1 MVGIYAKLKNYFSDL
16 PEKINKG
23 AYKYVLPA
31 ISAAGKFAGYAGKY
45 APLANTLVPGLGTG
59 LQWGAQALRTAGGIA
74 DESLKEDWGDS
85 FGISDF
91 TENLVSGKY
100 AKNPFKGIRS
110 GSNSNGSHKR
120 SRKPKGSDFAMNP
133 DDLHPR
139 LKLKSGSESF
149 VEELPDDYP
158 LE

>member
-59 LQWGAQALRTAGGIA
+59 LQWGAQALQTAGGIV
-74 DESLKEDWGDS
+74 DESLKEDWGDG
-85 FGISDF
+85 FGITDF
-91 TENLVSGKY
+91 ADNFVSGKY
-100 AKNPFKGIRS
+100 AKNPFRGVRGKAKSKKTKGA
-110 GSNSNGSHKR
+110 
-120 SRKPKGSDFAMNP
+120 DYATNP

-139 LKLKSGSESF
+139 LKLKSGSESY
-149 VEELPDDYP
+149 VEELPDDYMSD
-158 LE
+158 EYVM